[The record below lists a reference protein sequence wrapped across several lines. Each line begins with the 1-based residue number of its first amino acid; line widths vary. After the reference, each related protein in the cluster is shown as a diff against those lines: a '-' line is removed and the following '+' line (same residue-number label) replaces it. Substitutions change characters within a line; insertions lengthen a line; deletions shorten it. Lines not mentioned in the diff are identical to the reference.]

1 MHLIILIFA
10 VGIASLLRALIPVL
24 SPESE
29 LSWQKALF
37 IFVFPPVLLL
47 MTALAVVSMGY
58 QGMMFGLKASWLSY
72 SLAIAFLLWSL
83 GLAFYRLW
91 QAQQSIQEIRH
102 YTKGFTQNQ
111 PTRILNTPFLY
122 SAQIGLW
129 NPELVVSQGLL
140 DSLDDEH
147 LQAVIAHENAHYY
160 YRDTFWFFCLG
171 WLRQISFWLPQTE
184 QLWQELLF
192 LREVRA
198 DKKAAQQVDPLLL
211 AESLIL
217 VAKNMQKMTILPNF
231 EAICATF
238 NHQDNRLVT
247 RINCLI
253 EPSDILLVENNL
265 FHWVLFCSAFLPLI
279 LIPLHY

>member
-1 MHLIILIFA
+1 MHLMILILA
-10 VGIASLLRALIPVL
+10 VGVAWLLRALVPIF

-37 IFVFPPVLLL
+37 LFAFPPVLLL

-72 SLAIAFLLWSL
+72 SLAIAFLGWSL
-83 GLAFYRLW
+83 GLGLYRLW
-91 QAQQSIQEIRH
+91 QATRAIQQIRH
-102 YTKGFTQNQ
+102 YSKGFIQNQ
-111 PTRILNTPFLY
+111 PSRIIDTSFPY

-129 NPELVVSQGLL
+129 NPQLVISQGLL

-147 LQAVIAHENAHYY
+147 LQAVLAHENAHYY

-171 WLRQISFWLPQTE
+171 WLRQMSYWLPQTE
-184 QLWQELLF
+184 QLWQDLLF
-192 LREVRA
+192 MREVRA
-198 DKKAAQQVDPLLL
+198 DKKAAQKVDPLLL

-217 VAKNMQKMTILPNF
+217 VAKNMQNIPVLNSF
-231 EAICATF
+231 EAICAAF
-238 NHQDNRLVT
+238 NHQDNRLIT
-247 RINCLI
+247 RINYLI
-253 EPSDILLVENNL
+253 EPSDTLKIDNNL
-265 FHWVLFCSAFLPLI
+265 LNWILFTLAFLPLI

>member
-1 MHLIILIFA
+1 MILIFA
-10 VGIASLLRALIPVL
+10 VGVAWLLRALIPVL

-47 MTALAVVSMGY
+47 MTSLAVVSMGY

-83 GLAFYRLW
+83 GLGFYRLG
-91 QAQQSIQEIRH
+91 QASRAIQQIRH
-102 YTKGFTQNQ
+102 YTKGLTQNQ
-111 PTRILNTPFLY
+111 PTRILDSPFPY

-129 NPELVVSQGLL
+129 NPELVISQGLL

-147 LQAVIAHENAHYY
+147 LQAVLAHENAHYY

-171 WLRQISFWLPQTE
+171 WLRQMSFWLPQTE

-192 LREVRA
+192 MREVRA

-211 AESLIL
+211 AESLML
-217 VAKNMQKMTILPNF
+217 VAKNMQEIPILPNF
-231 EAICATF
+231 EAICAAF
-238 NHQDNRLVT
+238 NHQDNRLIS
-247 RINCLI
+247 RINYLI
-253 EPSDILLVENNL
+253 EPPDTLLIENNFLNWILLGL
-265 FHWVLFCSAFLPLI
+265 AFLPLI